1 MDIRAALLKKH
12 SKATADAIAGY
23 VGTNA
28 TRFAVLLELL
38 FDEEPTMAQR
48 AAWPVGVVATENPN
62 LLLPHFSRL
71 MPLLVAPPHPAVAR
85 NLLRSLV
92 ELPEYPEEQAGI
104 LATVAFDYLNNPNT
118 TVAVQVHS
126 MQILFNLSGT
136 YPELGQELREVL
148 EAGIENGSPG
158 YRNRAEKLLNRL

>member
-1 MDIRAALLKKH
+1 
-12 SKATADAIAGY
+12 
-23 VGTNA
+23 
-28 TRFAVLLELL
+28 
-38 FDEEPTMAQR
+38 
-48 AAWPVGVVATENPN
+48 
-62 LLLPHFSRL
+62 